1 MALVSRTFAEYYHAL
16 VTREPLPDELLK
28 RVYREETGE
37 RKRIEAE
44 LDAAVNDLRHVIG
57 IMIGERKKNRDT
69 QSCRQ
74 ITYDKHTL
82 QVMEQEKAVWLP
94 PIPPRSVMPPRR
106 RFFPGFPFTKYNR
119 LAEEEQ
125 ELRHWLSSLEVRQ
138 RVPIEEACSH
148 SWLLLL
154 CFYQCN
160 EQETNGRARVEREEE
175 EERLCIRR
183 DVFRLAP
190 PDYFR
195 YLWMERYGTKSE
207 PKEKTFY
214 EVCEESREAIENEE
228 QDDWRCMM
236 RWLFDMYGVS
246 LFSVIRR
253 EVAERYEI
261 EELEN
266 NELWLSIVFLSRKT
280 FGPYGK
286 HTAALAWHT
295 GGRPN
300 LIRSLTSLAAG
311 HDTREVAEKLRWDAE
326 EERRA
331 SAPHGPLEEASY
343 EEMNDS
349 WRELELEQKS
359 ADGKMNKTSPET
371 YSTAHAS
378 SKESSREDKFSTT
391 KPEPETASVPE
402 EHRSSRKASGAVPEG
417 EEYPAEADAEDG
429 HAPETAS
436 VPEEHRSSRK
446 ASGAV
451 PEGEEYPA
459 EAERPV
465 AADED
470 GHAPETSSVPEEHRS
485 SRKASG
491 AVPEGEEYP
500 AEADAEDGHA
510 PETASVPE
518 EHRSSRKASGAVPEG
533 EEYPA
538 EAERPVAADEDGH
551 APETASVP
559 EEHRS
564 SRKASGAVPEDEE
577 YPAQADAED
586 GHAPETASVP
596 EEHRSSRKAS
606 GAEEM

>member
-16 VTREPLPDELLK
+16 VTREPSPDELLK

-57 IMIGERKKNRDT
+57 IMIGEQKQKRGT

-82 QVMEQEKAVWLP
+82 AVMEQERAVWLP

-106 RFFPGFPFTKYNR
+106 RFFPGFPFTKYNQ

-125 ELRHWLSSLEVRQ
+125 ELRHWLSCLEARQ

-148 SWLLLL
+148 SWFLLL
-154 CFYQCN
+154 CFHQCN
-160 EQETNGRARVEREEE
+160 EQEANGRARVEREED

-195 YLWMERYGTKSE
+195 YLWMERYGTNSE

-214 EVCEESREAIENEE
+214 EVFEESRLAIENEE
-228 QDDWRCMM
+228 QDDWRCML

-261 EELEN
+261 EEVEN
-266 NELWLSIVFLSRKT
+266 NELWLSIVSLARET

-295 GGRPN
+295 GGHPN
-300 LIRSLTSLAAG
+300 LLRSLTALAAG
-311 HDTREVAEKLRWDAE
+311 HDTREVAEKFHWDAE
-326 EERRA
+326 EERRESA
-331 SAPHGPLEEASY
+331 SHGSLEEASY
-343 EEMNDS
+343 EEINGES
-349 WRELELEQKS
+349 VHEKNAAYQELELEQKS
-359 ADGKMNKTSPET
+359 ADGNVSKTST
-371 YSTAHAS
+371 HNYSTIHAS
-378 SKESSREDKFSTT
+378 SKKSSRKEEFSTT
-391 KPEPETASVPE
+391 EPAPEGASVPE
-402 EHRSSRKASGAVPEG
+402 EHRE
-417 EEYPAEADAEDG
+417 
-429 HAPETAS
+429 
-436 VPEEHRSSRK
+436 SRK

-459 EAERPV
+459 EAEAPA
-465 AADED
+465 AADE
-470 GHAPETSSVPEEHRS
+470 GEPAPE
-485 SRKASG
+485 G
-491 AVPEGEEYP
+491 
-500 AEADAEDGHA
+500 
-510 PETASVPE
+510 ASVPE
-518 EHRSSRKASGAVPEG
+518 EHRE
-533 EEYPA
+533 
-538 EAERPVAADEDGH
+538 
-551 APETASVP
+551 
-559 EEHRS
+559 
-564 SRKASGAVPEDEE
+564 
-577 YPAQADAED
+577 
-586 GHAPETASVP
+586 
-596 EEHRSSRKAS
+596 SRKAS